1 MKQKSKAGQRRK
13 YTSWTLIAMLLTI
26 VLAPLPAYFF
36 SNQAAAQAQANQE
49 TNQRSEFWR
58 AVRQGETGYSSIKG
72 TDSNVLIQ
80 NTGQNYRNVRNGPIA
95 TYGSWAIGGMIAL
108 IAVFFIL
115 FGRVKLENG
124 RAGYTVERWGLFDRT
139 LHWFTAI
146 SFIVLAITGLSL
158 MYGRAV
164 LIPYMGKDGFAM
176 YAGFAKDLHNYLGP
190 FFAVSLVIQL
200 LKWMKHNFPRLVD
213 IIWMFKGGGLI
224 GGAHPSAG
232 RMNAGEKIWYWILF
246 WFGLALIA
254 SGFVLNFPGYGQ
266 TREIMQYGQIIH
278 LVAAL
283 ILIAVA
289 IGHIYIG
296 TLGTE
301 GALEGMTTGR
311 VDVEW
316 AKQHHDLWYEELIRD
331 GVQPDKT
338 PDVPSSEHMPRT
350 T

>member
-1 MKQKSKAGQRRK
+1 MKQKSKVGQRRK

-36 SNQAAAQAQANQE
+36 SDQAAAQAQTNQE

-95 TYGSWAIGGMIAL
+95 TYGSWAIAGMIAL
-108 IAVFFIL
+108 IVVFFIL

-146 SFIVLAITGLSL
+146 SFIILAITGLSL
-158 MYGRAV
+158 LYGRAI

-190 FFAVSLVIQL
+190 FFAVSFVIQL

-213 IIWMFKGGGLI
+213 LIWFFKGGGLI

-232 RMNAGEKIWYWILF
+232 RMNGGEKLWYWLLF
-246 WFGLALIA
+246 WFGLALVA

-283 ILIAVA
+283 VLIAVA

-338 PDVPSSEHMPRT
+338 PDVPSPDHMPRMT
-350 T
+350 